1 MGSQQAPTGLRG
13 HAHGILQVTGRDVDE
28 AEYALSFQPVSGA
41 WHLLDGPVTDHT
53 EAGRLTK
60 DAGGRYYPDTR
71 TQTQGTPEVS
81 ELSGPSLTVD
91 QHGRN

>member
-1 MGSQQAPTGLRG
+1 M
-13 HAHGILQVTGRDVDE
+13 HVTGRDVDE
-28 AEYALSFQPVSGA
+28 AEYALSSQPASGA

-53 EAGRLTK
+53 IGDTRATILRH
-60 DAGGRYYPDTR
+60 AGGRYYPDTR